1 MALLQNKWRM
11 CPSTHCHCLCFN
23 PNHSCLLLAKYCLYD
38 RISYL
43 SSRPVLLVGI
53 PVSRANFCFI
63 FVMPNARLSENDTPG
78 ISDFLA
84 ILIIETVTAIRAFK
98 FMNFTSIAMFQ
109 SCTPAASMAYGTT
122 FWTTMSYLRTL
133 ISCPLADKEEKTS
146 A

>member
-1 MALLQNKWRM
+1 MILKTILIVFHYFFPSIALMIVL
-11 CPSTHCHCLCFN
+11 PIFL
-23 PNHSCLLLAKYCLYD
+23 
-38 RISYL
+38 
-43 SSRPVLLVGI
+43 SRPALLVGM